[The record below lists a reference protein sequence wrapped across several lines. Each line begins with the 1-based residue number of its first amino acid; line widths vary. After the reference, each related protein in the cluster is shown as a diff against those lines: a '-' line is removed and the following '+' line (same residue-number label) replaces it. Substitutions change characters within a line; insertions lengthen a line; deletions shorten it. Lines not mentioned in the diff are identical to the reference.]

1 MIMLRGIL
9 ETVRELFALL
19 WMRRLWWLIPAVIVL
34 LFFGIVIG
42 LGGVAGVGPFIYSL
56 F

>member
-1 MIMLRGIL
+1 MVLLRGIVG
-9 ETVRELFALL
+9 TIRELFMLL
-19 WMRRLWWLIPAVIVL
+19 WMRRLWWLIPAVVVV

-42 LGGVAGVGPFIYSL
+42 LGSVGGIGPFIYSL